1 MITTIAWLLL
11 VFYVLLLLYDWL
23 FLYCRSKPTISQVY
37 HALFPQWFDYVVM
50 ITFVSAYTLVV
61 CEYDIVLQGG
71 QIVLMGLIP
80 GIIISH
86 FCWHED
92 NFMLIEGSLWWKVR
106 KFFRGLWTE
115 DLEKWE

>member
-50 ITFVSAYTLVV
+50 AIFVSAYTFIF
-61 CEYDIVLQGG
+61 CRYNISLQGG
-71 QIVLMGLIP
+71 QIVLIGLIP

-92 NFMLIEGSLWWKVR
+92 DFVLIEGSLWWKVQM
-106 KFFRGLWTE
+106 FFR
-115 DLEKWE
+115 D